1 MKYLYLIF
9 RTFINVYKEYSIV
22 KAFFISIIFLIGLLS
37 LLISALKIFMP
48 FTYVAF

>member
-1 MKYLYLIF
+1 MKYLFLIF
-9 RTFINVYKEYSIV
+9 KTFINVYKEYSIM
-22 KAFFISIIFLIGLLS
+22 KAFFISIIFFIGLLS